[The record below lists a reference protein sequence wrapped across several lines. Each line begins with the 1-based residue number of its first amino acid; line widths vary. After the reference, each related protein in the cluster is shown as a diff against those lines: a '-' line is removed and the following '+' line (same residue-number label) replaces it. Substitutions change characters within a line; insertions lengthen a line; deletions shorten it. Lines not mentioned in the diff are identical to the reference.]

1 MTILI
6 TGTKGFIG
14 RNLKQALSS
23 HNIIEVNENIF
34 IHVDWR
40 DYLKQIL
47 DHQRPE
53 FIFHV
58 GASSDTMNYDIE
70 YMMTRNWESTTMLS
84 KWAFEHNVPLVYSST
99 AAIYG
104 DALGRLNLYAWS
116 KYAGEKYVIANDQI
130 ALRYFN
136 VYGPGEEDKGKMAS
150 IAYQS
155 YIKSEQREEVK
166 LFPGGPTRDFVYIE
180 DVISANLYAMSNY
193 NRLKGTWYDV
203 GSGVSSHFES
213 ILDYLNIPYSY
224 TDESDVPNNYQYYT
238 CAKHE
243 NMMSGWEPKYDLQT
257 GVKKYESY
265 LCKII

>member
-84 KWAFEHNVPLVYSST
+84 KWA
-99 AAIYG
+99 
-104 DALGRLNLYAWS
+104 
-116 KYAGEKYVIANDQI
+116 
-130 ALRYFN
+130 
-136 VYGPGEEDKGKMAS
+136 
-150 IAYQS
+150 
-155 YIKSEQREEVK
+155 
-166 LFPGGPTRDFVYIE
+166 
-180 DVISANLYAMSNY
+180 
-193 NRLKGTWYDV
+193 
-203 GSGVSSHFES
+203 
-213 ILDYLNIPYSY
+213 
-224 TDESDVPNNYQYYT
+224 
-238 CAKHE
+238 
-243 NMMSGWEPKYDLQT
+243 
-257 GVKKYESY
+257 
-265 LCKII
+265 